1 MSNFHYALDD
11 CVVITL
17 SDTPGVV
24 KGRTE
29 YSNGSPNMYN
39 VHHISG
45 EGNAVYSWVEEQD
58 LS

>member
-11 CVVITL
+11 DVVITL

-29 YSNGSPNMYN
+29 YSNGSPNMYI
-39 VHHISG
+39 VYHLVG
-45 EGNAVYSWVEEQD
+45 TGDAVYSEIGRAHV
-58 LS
+58 